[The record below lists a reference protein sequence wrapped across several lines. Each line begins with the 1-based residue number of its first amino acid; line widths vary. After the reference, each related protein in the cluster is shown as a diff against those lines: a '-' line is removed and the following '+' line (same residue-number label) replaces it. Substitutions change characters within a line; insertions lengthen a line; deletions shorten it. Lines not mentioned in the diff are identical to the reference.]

1 MDPMKKAMLDPES
14 LRVDSF
20 ETSAAHAGVKA
31 LFTQGEYTCY
41 TCGASPPLADV
52 ANRPTVYCCA

>member
-1 MDPMKKAMLDPES
+1 MKKQMLNPEN

-20 ETSAAHAGVKA
+20 ETGATHAGTKA
-31 LFTQGEYTCY
+31 LYTQGEYTCA

-52 ANRPTVYCCA
+52 ATRPTTVHCCV

>member
-1 MDPMKKAMLDPES
+1 MKKQMLDPET

-20 ETSAAHAGVKA
+20 ETSAARGVKA
-31 LFTQGEYTCY
+31 LATQLEPTCY

-52 ANRPTVYCCA
+52 ASRPTTVHCCV